1 MSRRAY
7 FYFILVFVLGVV
19 VGSAGTVFYGWYS
32 GRWHHRFDEK
42 RVVHF
47 LRHQLKLSDAQT
59 QQVEQI
65 IQQTEVKFHDLQQ
78 QVEPQFEAVRNES
91 RDRIR
96 KVLNPQQL
104 TKFNQLVERFD
115 ARRKRH
121 RQR

>member
-19 VGSAGTVFYGWYS
+19 VGSAATVFYGWYS

-47 LRHQLKLSDAQT
+47 LRRELKLSDTQT
-59 QQVEQI
+59 QQVDQI
-65 IQQTEVKFHDLQQ
+65 IQQTEAKFRDLQQ
-78 QVEPQFEAVRNES
+78 QAEPQFDAVRNES

-96 KVLNPQQL
+96 KILNPQQL
-104 TKFNQLVERFD
+104 AKFNELVERFD

-121 RQR
+121 RQH

>member
-1 MSRRAY
+1 VSRRAY

-47 LRHQLKLSDAQT
+47 LKRELKLSDAQT

-65 IQQTEVKFHDLQQ
+65 MQQTDGKFRDLQQ
-78 QVEPQFEAVRNES
+78 QVEPQFEAIRNES

-96 KVLNPQQL
+96 KILNPQQL
-104 TKFNQLVERFD
+104 AKFNQLVQRFE
-115 ARRKRH
+115 ARHKEHRRH
-121 RQR
+121 